1 MDAKSLSAADLVAAG
16 IERHEVKWL
25 FEEYGANERPELSRA
40 IARRVAGEPLQY
52 ILGHW
57 PFRNLDLLV
66 DPRALIPR
74 PETEEL
80 VTRALSEV
88 RRQQLGG
95 VKIMDLGCGTGA
107 IGLSL
112 VQELSIDGIKTE
124 LISVDLSGEAL
135 ALARENGDR
144 HHLSKVEFIQ
154 SSWFESVDPNYLG
167 TFNLITANPPYVG
180 ETEFATLDPI
190 LRHEPLMA
198 IVSPTDNEVPGFKD
212 LAEIIAEAPRWLSAN
227 GILVCEHADI
237 HREAVLAAAHQAGF
251 AEAED
256 FDDLAGKPRTLIA
269 RMS

>member
-25 FEEYGANERPELSRA
+25 FEEYGASESPELSRA

-124 LISVDLSGEAL
+124 LINVDLSGEAL

-154 SSWFESVDPNYLG
+154 SSWFESV
-167 TFNLITANPPYVG
+167 APYVG